1 MKKIVS
7 VTTLGAALISV
18 FAATAATADE
28 AKHFNRGH
36 VVGHRPAV
44 VTHAPVRHIA
54 PRYIAPRYIA
64 PAPVRYSH
72 NHRGYWHNGRWIAPV
87 IIGGVALAA
96 AASYYDT
103 TYVAP
108 TTYYAPAPVAV
119 SYTAPYYDS
128 PSAVNYAAPAPDV
141 YASADT
147 NGDGVLSYQEAT
159 VYPHWQRNFGTID
172 RNRDGYLTRDE
183 VGGWRTH

>member
-18 FAATAATADE
+18 FAATAASADG
-28 AKHFNRGH
+28 AKHFGH
-36 VVGHRPAV
+36 GPAVYRPAYV
-44 VTHAPVRHIA
+44 
-54 PRYIAPRYIA
+54 A
-64 PAPVRYSH
+64 PAPVRYVGHHHS
-72 NHRGYWHNGRWIAPV
+72 RGYWHNGRWIAPV
-87 IIGGVALAA
+87 VIGGVALAA
-96 AASYYDT
+96 ASSYYYNT
-103 TYVAP
+103 AYVAP

-119 SYTAPYYDS
+119 SYAAPYYAS
-128 PSAVNYAAPAPDV
+128 PSSVNYAAPAPDAFAV
-141 YASADT
+141 ADT

-172 RNRDGYLTRDE
+172 RNRDGFLTRDE

>member
-1 MKKIVS
+1 
-7 VTTLGAALISV
+7 
-18 FAATAATADE
+18 
-28 AKHFNRGH
+28 
-36 VVGHRPAV
+36 
-44 VTHAPVRHIA
+44 
-54 PRYIAPRYIA
+54 
-64 PAPVRYSH
+64 
-72 NHRGYWHNGRWIAPV
+72 
-87 IIGGVALAA
+87 LAA

-119 SYTAPYYDS
+119 SYAAPYYDS

-172 RNRDGYLTRDE
+172 GNRDGYLTREE

>member
-44 VTHAPVRHIA
+44 VTH
-54 PRYIAPRYIA
+54 
-64 PAPVRYSH
+64 APVRYSH

-128 PSAVNYAAPAPDV
+128 PSAVNYAAPAADA
-141 YASADT
+141 YALADT